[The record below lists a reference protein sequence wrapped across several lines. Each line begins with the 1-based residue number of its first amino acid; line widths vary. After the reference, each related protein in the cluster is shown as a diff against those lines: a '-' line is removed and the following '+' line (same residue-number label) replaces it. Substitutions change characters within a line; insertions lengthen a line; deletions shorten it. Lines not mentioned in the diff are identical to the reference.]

1 MLWTTMLET
10 FMVPKADQPRLKEW
24 TMKKMAEQ
32 FQKYKSALYKKY
44 VVKGLTPDF
53 DKFTK
58 LRDHW
63 DVFVAYKTEEH
74 GQAQIEKE

>member
-1 MLWTTMLET
+1 
-10 FMVPKADQPRLKEW
+10 MV
-24 TMKKMAEQ
+24 EQ
-32 FQKYKSALYKKY
+32 FHNYKSDLYKKY
-44 VVKGLTPDF
+44 ILNGLTPDF
-53 DKFTK
+53 NKFTK

>member
-1 MLWTTMLET
+1 
-10 FMVPKADQPRLKEW
+10 MV
-24 TMKKMAEQ
+24 EQ
-32 FQKYKSALYKKY
+32 FQNYKSDLYKKY
-44 VVKGLTPDF
+44 ILNGLTPDF
-53 DKFTK
+53 NKFTK